1 MLEEFQAARVGEAQL
16 VWDFLGETETALV
29 PLDFSPLHSG
39 DPMQEVNSVLPL
51 LNSAGA
57 KIQKL
62 EEVIGGQL
70 EVEGRALA
78 EAVWS
83 MCWHA
88 SRAGTP
94 QLSLE
99 PVAQGPV
106 MKTEEATWA
115 SVQETVKLVAA
126 RFERWLEDA

>member
-1 MLEEFQAARVGEAQL
+1 
-16 VWDFLGETETALV
+16 
-29 PLDFSPLHSG
+29 
-39 DPMQEVNSVLPL
+39 MQEVNTVLPL

-83 MCWHA
+83 MC
-88 SRAGTP
+88 
-94 QLSLE
+94 
-99 PVAQGPV
+99 
-106 MKTEEATWA
+106 
-115 SVQETVKLVAA
+115 
-126 RFERWLEDA
+126 